1 MEGKEK
7 GTCECIASHNMSRCT
22 AGTAKHTLAGAKHCT
37 MHCPTSI
44 RFSQV
49 LLVSP
54 LTLKCPLEGG
64 VGDTGVVVCFLGTR
78 LHSCASLFL
87 KIRNPKSQS
96 TNLAGSWDGAPII
109 TQSRRHKPCSKIE
122 VSYSAH
128 SQLAFDASLLF
139 TDCQRD
145 CDCDLRFA
153 RCCAAAVRSHNTTPP
168 LRPRRGLT
176 HLGGRHNVEYRA
188 GPEEK
193 KFWASTCVAYRSIT
207 VDQSWSKQWTNPGRN
222 SHTEVQSWYTRRQRL
237 IHRPCSTLPRLWL
250 SAEAAEDNLAR
261 HTAWAQYPQQGF
273 GHVEP

>member
-1 MEGKEK
+1 MYL
-7 GTCECIASHNMSRCT
+7 SVHD
-22 AGTAKHTLAGAKHCT
+22 HVH
-37 MHCPTSI
+37 
-44 RFSQV
+44 V
-49 LLVSP
+49 L
-54 LTLKCPLEGG
+54 
-64 VGDTGVVVCFLGTR
+64 VVVCFLGTR

-96 TNLAGSWDGAPII
+96 TNLAGSLDRAPIM

-176 HLGGRHNVEYRA
+176 YLGGRHNVEYRA
-188 GPEEK
+188 GREKK
-193 KFWASTCVAYRSIT
+193 KFWASTCVGYRSIT
-207 VDQSWSKQWTNPGRN
+207 VDQFWSKQWTNPGRN
-222 SHTEVQSWYTRRQRL
+222 
-237 IHRPCSTLPRLWL
+237 
-250 SAEAAEDNLAR
+250 
-261 HTAWAQYPQQGF
+261 
-273 GHVEP
+273 

>member
-1 MEGKEK
+1 MPGY
-7 GTCECIASHNMSRCT
+7 TDWP
-22 AGTAKHTLAGAKHCT
+22 TLCFLGLG
-37 MHCPTSI
+37 SLF
-44 RFSQV
+44 RLF
-49 LLVSP
+49 
-54 LTLKCPLEGG
+54 
-64 VGDTGVVVCFLGTR
+64 VVVYFLGTR

-96 TNLAGSWDGAPII
+96 TNLAGSLDGAPII

-176 HLGGRHNVEYRA
+176 HLGGRHDVEYRA
-188 GPEEK
+188 GPEGK
-193 KFWASTCVAYRSIT
+193 KIFWASTCVGYRSIT
-207 VDQSWSKQWTNPGRN
+207 VDQSWSKQSTNPGRN
-222 SHTEVQSWYTRRQRL
+222 SNTEVQSWDTRCQRL
-237 IHRPCSTLPRLWL
+237 IHTPCSTLPRLRL

-261 HTAWAQYPQQGF
+261 HTARALYPQQGCR
-273 GHVEP
+273 HVEP

>member
-1 MEGKEK
+1 METEERPRK
-7 GTCECIASHNMSRCT
+7 I
-22 AGTAKHTLAGAKHCT
+22 
-37 MHCPTSI
+37 P
-44 RFSQV
+44 FF
-49 LLVSP
+49 
-54 LTLKCPLEGG
+54 LKC
-64 VGDTGVVVCFLGTR
+64 DSGVVVCFLGTR

-96 TNLAGSWDGAPII
+96 TNLAGSLDGAPII

-139 TDCQRD
+139 TDSQRD

-168 LRPRRGLT
+168 VETSKRSHQPGRASQCRMQSRPR
-176 HLGGRHNVEYRA
+176 
-188 GPEEK
+188 EK
-193 KFWASTCVAYRSIT
+193 KVLGLDMCWLQKHNSGPILVET
-207 VDQSWSKQWTNPGRN
+207 VDQSCSTQWTNPGRN

-237 IHRPCSTLPRLWL
+237 IHTPCSTLPRLWL

-261 HTAWAQYPQQGF
+261 HTARALYPQQGC
-273 GHVEP
+273 GHVEPYIP

>member
-1 MEGKEK
+1 MPR
-7 GTCECIASHNMSRCT
+7 SV
-22 AGTAKHTLAGAKHCT
+22 
-37 MHCPTSI
+37 CP
-44 RFSQV
+44 
-49 LLVSP
+49 
-54 LTLKCPLEGG
+54 CPP
-64 VGDTGVVVCFLGTR
+64 VVVCFFGTR

-87 KIRNPKSQS
+87 EIRNPKSQS
-96 TNLAGSWDGAPII
+96 TNLAGSLDGAPII
-109 TQSRRHKPCSKIE
+109 TQSQRHKPCSKIE

-153 RCCAAAVRSHNTTPP
+153 RCCAAAVGSHSTTPP

-188 GPEEK
+188 GPEK
-193 KFWASTCVAYRSIT
+193 KNFFWASTCVGYRSIT

-237 IHRPCSTLPRLWL
+237 IHTPCSTLPRLWL

-261 HTAWAQYPQQGF
+261 HTARALYPQQGC

>member
-1 MEGKEK
+1 MLK
-7 GTCECIASHNMSRCT
+7 GGSACT
-22 AGTAKHTLAGAKHCT
+22 GSGCAYAC
-37 MHCPTSI
+37 
-44 RFSQV
+44 
-49 LLVSP
+49 
-54 LTLKCPLEGG
+54 
-64 VGDTGVVVCFLGTR
+64 DTVVVCFLGTR

-96 TNLAGSWDGAPII
+96 TNLAGSLDGAPII

-153 RCCAAAVRSHNTTPP
+153 RCCATAVRSHNTTPL

-176 HLGGRHNVEYRA
+176 HLGGRHNVESERA
-188 GPEEK
+188 QRENFFFLGLDMCWLRKHNSGPILVE
-193 KFWASTCVAYRSIT
+193 T
-207 VDQSWSKQWTNPGRN
+207 VDQFWSK
-222 SHTEVQSWYTRRQRL
+222 SHTEVQSWDTRRQRL
-237 IHRPCSTLPRLWL
+237 IHTPCSTLPRLRL

-261 HTAWAQYPQQGF
+261 HTARALYPQQGS